1 MRQNQLFL
9 FCLVEL
15 NCTKLQCPQLRSELD
30 RLGPNSDFFEQSGP
44 KKVRIDHQKSEFVDE
59 NNVQILMALKNCYIE
74 GILINYY
81 DPSLDFAIGSLSQL

>member
-1 MRQNQLFL
+1 M
-9 FCLVEL
+9 
-15 NCTKLQCPQLRSELD
+15 D

-74 GILINYY
+74 GKLIVY
-81 DPSLDFAIGSLSQL
+81 DPSSGFVIGPIAQL